1 MRLVMG
7 VRYNDY
13 SIAISKLEWTK
24 RQAMIA
30 KAQYKMTPGD
40 LEMTLALVRGGNL
53 ATAGERLGVDTSTV
67 FRSLRRIERGL
78 GRLLFERTRSG
89 YRATE
94 LAIQLAEHAEQMEV
108 ALEAARSSV
117 EAQPTQVS
125 GTVRITTTDT
135 VLHGLVAPALRG
147 LRKVH
152 PLLSYELHTGNELT
166 NLTRR
171 DADIA
176 VRATKRPPQ
185 HLVGKHI
192 GPIRVAL
199 YAAKRGRAGNFTDV
213 EAGKAD
219 WIAPDD
225 ALPEHPSVVWR
236 KRHFP
241 KSDPRYR
248 VNSILSV
255 LELVALGLGVGI
267 VPLFLADGRS
277 DVVRLTEPLDE
288 CETDLWLL
296 THPELRHLRRVAE
309 VYAHLAQAMNM
320 P

>member
-1 MRLVMG
+1 MV
-7 VRYNDY
+7 
-13 SIAISKLEWTK
+13 
-24 RQAMIA
+24 A
-30 KAQYKMTPGD
+30 KAQYRLAPGD
-40 LEMTLALVRGGNL
+40 LEVTLALVRGGSL
-53 ATAGERLGVDTSTV
+53 AAAGERLSVDASTV
-67 FRSLRRIERGL
+67 FRTLQRIERGL

-89 YRATE
+89 YLATE
-94 LAIQLAEHAEQMEV
+94 LATQLAEHAEQMELT
-108 ALEAARSSV
+108 LEAARASV
-117 EAQPTQVS
+117 EAAPAPIS

-135 VLHGLVAPALRG
+135 ILHGLVAPALRS
-147 LRKVH
+147 LHRAH
-152 PLLSYELHTGNELT
+152 PLLSYELHTGNELAS
-166 NLTRR
+166 LTRR

-176 VRATKRPPQ
+176 VRATKYPPQ
-185 HLVGKHI
+185 HLVGKCI

-199 YAAKRGRAGNFTDV
+199 YAAKRGRAGTFADV
-213 EAGKAD
+213 QAGQAD

-241 KSDPRYR
+241 KAAPRYC

-267 VPLFLADGRS
+267 VPLFLGDGRA

-296 THPELRHLRRVAE
+296 AHSESRHLRRVAA
-309 VYAHLAQAMNM
+309 VYSHLAQTVSM